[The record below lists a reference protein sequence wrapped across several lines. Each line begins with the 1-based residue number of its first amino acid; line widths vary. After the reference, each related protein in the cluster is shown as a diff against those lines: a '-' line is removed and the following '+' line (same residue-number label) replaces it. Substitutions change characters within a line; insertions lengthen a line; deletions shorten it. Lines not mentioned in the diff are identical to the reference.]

1 MAGTQGKLRA
11 LEEQEEQR
19 RLSKEE
25 LLRPRKLRQEVEIEG
40 LGGKVEI
47 QTLSYQKRRELKA
60 EAKAGTAEYDDDLFT
75 LLVISESVVDP
86 KLTRGDLEALGEQ
99 DGMVL
104 DTLSVEV
111 AKLNLM
117 GKAEELKKD
126 SSETSNSDSP

>member
-1 MAGTQGKLRA
+1 MAGTQGKLHA
-11 LEEQEEQR
+11 LEAQEEQR

-40 LGGKVEI
+40 LEGKVTI
-47 QTLSYQKRRELKA
+47 QTLSYRKRRELKA
-60 EAKAGTAEYDDDLFT
+60 EAKAGTPEYDDDLFT
-75 LLVISESVVDP
+75 LLVISESVVEP
-86 KLTRGDLEALGEQ
+86 KLTKDDLEALGEQ

-104 DTLSVEV
+104 DTLSVEI